1 LYNHPNNTL
10 GAKMSEKK
18 PLPVNEYRY
27 IKHNIGNGKPTIL
40 AFGMSHCYSCL
51 AMSKIFAEVLE
62 VHPEFQIY
70 SIDGQK
76 ERLVS
81 RDIYK
86 LKEMPTQIFFDA
98 SGKEVFRHTGA
109 YKKSV
114 LEIIL
119 KKYGFDD

>member
-1 LYNHPNNTL
+1 MF

-51 AMSKIFAEVLE
+51 AMSKVFAEVLE

-86 LKEMPTQIFFDA
+86 LKEMPTQIFLDA

-109 YKKSV
+109 YKKAV
-114 LEIIL
+114 LDIIL
-119 KKYGFDD
+119 KKYGFV